1 MFVFCSKPIPT
12 PATESTANPETDYS
26 MSPSPLNRFRR
37 LRWVAILALAAS
49 TQAFPPAPHH
59 VIFGLVRD
67 QIGNPLTSATAQV
80 TLTANS
86 GTSLTDL
93 VVPNMEPGA
102 NYRLQVPMDS
112 GLTSDLYQA
121 SALLP
126 AVPFKLSVKVGS
138 VTYVPMEMTGD
149 YAVLGQPGEV
159 TRIDLTLGV
168 DSDNDGLP
176 DAWEQAA
183 FRQLGKTWKAGAL
196 DPNAMYPGTGL
207 TFAQVYVAGTY
218 NYSPKDGF
226 VLNLTGVVNGKAQL
240 AFTAVKGRSYTIES
254 AANLGS
260 FAPVNFRLTSDDP
273 NVGLRS
279 YFQATGTAKQSI
291 EVPLD
296 ATGTPARFYRLRVE

>member
-1 MFVFCSKPIPT
+1 MT
-12 PATESTANPETDYS
+12 STLS
-26 MSPSPLNRFRR
+26 HKFRR
-37 LRWVAILALAAS
+37 LRWVSIVALAAS

-67 QIGNPLTSATAQV
+67 QIGNPLTSSTAQV
-80 TLTANS
+80 TMTVSS
-86 GTSLTDL
+86 GASLMDL
-93 VVPNMEPGA
+93 VVPNLEPGA

-138 VTYVPMEMTGD
+138 VTYVPMEMKGD
-149 YAVLGQPGEV
+149 YAVLGQPGEM

-183 FRQLGKTWKAGAL
+183 FRQLGMTWKAGAL
-196 DPNAMYPGTGL
+196 NPNAMYPGTGL

-218 NYSPKDGF
+218 SYAPKDGF
-226 VLNLTGVVNGKAQL
+226 VLNMTGVVNDKVQL
-240 AFTAVKGRSYTIES
+240 AFTAVKGRGYTIES
-254 AANLGS
+254 AATLGS
-260 FAPVNFRLTSDDP
+260 FVPVNFRLATDTP
-273 NVGLRS
+273 NAGLRA
-279 YFQATGTAKQSI
+279 YFQATSTAKQSI

-296 ATGTPARFYRLRVE
+296 ASGAPAKFYRLRVE

>member
-1 MFVFCSKPIPT
+1 M
-12 PATESTANPETDYS
+12 
-26 MSPSPLNRFRR
+26 
-37 LRWVAILALAAS
+37 
-49 TQAFPPAPHH
+49 
-59 VIFGLVRD
+59 VRD
-67 QIGNPLTSATAQV
+67 QIGNPLTSSTAQV
-80 TLTANS
+80 TMTVNT
-86 GTSLTDL
+86 GISLTDL
-93 VVPNMEPGA
+93 VIPNMEPGA

-138 VTYVPMEMTGD
+138 VTYVPMEMKGD
-149 YAVLGQPGEV
+149 YAVLGQPGEM

-196 DPNAMYPGTGL
+196 NPNAMYPGTGL

-218 NYSPKDGF
+218 NYAPKDGF

-254 AANLGS
+254 AATLGS
-260 FAPVNFRLTSDDP
+260 FVPVNFRLASDGS
-273 NVGLRS
+273 NSGLRS
-279 YFQATGTAKQSI
+279 YFQATGTARQSV

-296 ATGTPARFYRLRVE
+296 ASGTPARFYRLRVE

>member
-1 MFVFCSKPIPT
+1 
-12 PATESTANPETDYS
+12 
-26 MSPSPLNRFRR
+26 MSLSPFNRFRR
-37 LRWVAILALAAS
+37 LRWFGVVALAAA

-59 VIFGLVRD
+59 VIFGMVRD
-67 QIGNPLTSATAQV
+67 QIGNPLTSTTAQV
-80 TLTANS
+80 TMTVTS

-93 VVPNMEPGA
+93 VIPNMEPGA

-138 VTYVPMEMTGD
+138 VNYVPMEMKGD

-183 FRQLGKTWKAGAL
+183 FRQLGKTWKVGAL

-218 NYSPKDGF
+218 SYAPKDGF
-226 VLNLTGVVNGKAQL
+226 VLNLTGVANGKAQL

-254 AANLGS
+254 AANLGG

-273 NVGLRS
+273 NAGLRS